1 MRGTTVLV
9 VLINSDGGLWTASLG
24 DCQAV
29 LGQKES
35 SFWTTTILREEES
48 AVAKNR
54 VLGLIAVT
62 RAIGDH
68 QFKLPSIYT
77 KRVFSLT
84 IPGMNRPDHTQI
96 IVKRNL
102 TPPYVSGIPEVKY
115 VKLHDGARACLFM
128 CSDGLLDLY
137 GGENWQEKH
146 IDIAELCKTWVDLV
160 GEKLDSSSQSFDPKE
175 NLALFLLNRGLRGPP
190 RSYTGEIWT
199 SGWMTRPFWWKSCNR
214 CPDIVIVEYVSPLYV
229 FPVLSLCRL
238 VLRSRLLA
246 GGVSVVARAHHCHS
260 LSQPFQLYTPLRSS
274 LIFRILFM
282 ASNNTSTETVDL
294 GKVVF
299 GVTEPTFIMEM
310 FVLLFYGIYTMLFGL
325 YVYLQIHQR
334 GQQRYY
340 QISLLLLYLL
350 ATMAVVVSILIE
362 KQMTLFTL
370 DLTFTDDLS
379 DPLVASHFISYAN
392 LTVAAEG
399 IYVAA
404 NIIAD
409 ALLLYRCY
417 VVWGSKKYVIAGPIV
432 ISLVN
437 TVIAIVSAAL
447 IKNNAGRLL
456 NTAGVE
462 NTSLQA
468 ADIISYAF
476 LSVNLFTNLMLTGLI
491 AGRIWWIARDTRR
504 SLGIDN
510 SSDKSI
516 GGIAAMVLESGL
528 LYPVALVVGLA
539 LTVPGTVD
547 VQAILTLIVGIAPT
561 LIMVRTDLGISIE
574 NASNT
579 DPNETEKAYKNFPE
593 FERPAHGYNWTADM
607 KGKAPE
613 RDVPETEE
621 RSNEITSLSPSDPV
635 RDIDAPPPAFS
646 ESQYEGTSTLISS
659 GPPAHRNEKQPQG
672 LIVLNPPTMDE

>member
-1 MRGTTVLV
+1 
-9 VLINSDGGLWTASLG
+9 
-24 DCQAV
+24 
-29 LGQKES
+29 
-35 SFWTTTILREEES
+35 
-48 AVAKNR
+48 
-54 VLGLIAVT
+54 
-62 RAIGDH
+62 
-68 QFKLPSIYT
+68 
-77 KRVFSLT
+77 
-84 IPGMNRPDHTQI
+84 
-96 IVKRNL
+96 
-102 TPPYVSGIPEVKY
+102 
-115 VKLHDGARACLFM
+115 
-128 CSDGLLDLY
+128 
-137 GGENWQEKH
+137 
-146 IDIAELCKTWVDLV
+146 
-160 GEKLDSSSQSFDPKE
+160 
-175 NLALFLLNRGLRGPP
+175 
-190 RSYTGEIWT
+190 
-199 SGWMTRPFWWKSCNR
+199 
-214 CPDIVIVEYVSPLYV
+214 
-229 FPVLSLCRL
+229 
-238 VLRSRLLA
+238 
-246 GGVSVVARAHHCHS
+246 
-260 LSQPFQLYTPLRSS
+260 
-274 LIFRILFM
+274 M

-447 IKNNAGRLL
+447 VKNNAGRLL
-456 NTAGVE
+456 KTAGVE
-462 NTSLQA
+462 NASLQA

-516 GGIAAMVLESGL
+516 GGIAAMVLDSGL
-528 LYPVALVVGLA
+528 LYPVALVIGLA

-579 DPNETEKAYKNFPE
+579 DPNETVALYDLEATGSDPYGTPKEKAYKNFPE

-659 GPPAHRNEKQPQG
+659 GPPAHRNEKHPQG